1 MSRVRAPSF
10 TPRGSRERP
19 ESLGPFFFARAHRQS
34 CSPNLLGWKHAQDHG
49 PDGCAQHH
57 CARIPLGH
65 PGLERPGQPDVLR
78 VVRVP
83 HLLRLH
89 TRRSGTA
96 DAASSPR
103 RKIGRRDR
111 DPRRDGAPRGSH
123 ARLRAVGDPRQGGRM
138 RRFER
143 KPDGMLE
150 AQLDAEEAVLLQ
162 SLAGQVAEL
171 VAESA
176 LRQAQGVSTSSTSES
191 DSTSSTSE
199 SDSTSSTSE
208 SDSTSSTSESDS
220 TSSTS
225 ESDSTSSSSESDS
238 TSSTSDAAV
247 ARLLPNAYPDD
258 PEASAEFRRF
268 TQSGLAERKVGNAET
283 VIRSL
288 AGAGATGS
296 VTLDD
301 SEALS
306 WLRSLTDIR
315 LTIASRLGIESEDDD
330 AGRSIDPLMREI
342 YDWLGFVQNSLIE
355 ALDNHAAHG

>member
-1 MSRVRAPSF
+1 
-10 TPRGSRERP
+10 
-19 ESLGPFFFARAHRQS
+19 
-34 CSPNLLGWKHAQDHG
+34 
-49 PDGCAQHH
+49 
-57 CARIPLGH
+57 
-65 PGLERPGQPDVLR
+65 
-78 VVRVP
+78 
-83 HLLRLH
+83 
-89 TRRSGTA
+89 
-96 DAASSPR
+96 
-103 RKIGRRDR
+103 
-111 DPRRDGAPRGSH
+111 
-123 ARLRAVGDPRQGGRM
+123 M

-199 SDSTSSTSE
+199 SDSTSSS
-208 SDSTSSTSESDS
+208 
-220 TSSTS
+220 S

-306 WLRSLTDIR
+306 WLRTLTDIR
-315 LTIASRLGIESEDDD
+315 LTIASRLGIESEHDD